1 MLMRR
6 RVGTPETVTV
16 AIVLFLWMFLLAGAV
31 RAYGHQSPPP
41 PNGMGRPQR
50 DSDPMHRPPP
60 GRGPQNGDEP
70 LSEPSGKWWTNPVTV
85 QRLQLSEDQQKRIDQ
100 IFQQS
105 RLKLIDLRAGLEK
118 EEAVLDPLLAA
129 DHPQEA
135 QVLSQID
142 RVATARAELEKANA
156 RMLFSFRLVLTP
168 EQWRQ
173 LKAPPGGA
181 GNMQW
186 PRKR

>member
-1 MLMRR
+1 M
-6 RVGTPETVTV
+6 TE
-16 AIVLFLWMFLLAGAV
+16 AIVLFLWVFLLAGAL
-31 RAYGHQSPPP
+31 RAYGQGPPP
-41 PNGMGRPQR
+41 PNGMGRPPQR

-70 LSEPSGKWWTNPVTV
+70 LSELSGKWWTNPATV

-129 DHPQEA
+129 DRPQESL
-135 QVLSQID
+135 VLSQID
-142 RVATARAELEKANA
+142 RVAMARAELEKANA

-168 EQWRQ
+168 EQWKQ
-173 LKAPPGGA
+173 LKAP
-181 GNMQW
+181 QW

>member
-1 MLMRR
+1 MLLRR

-31 RAYGHQSPPP
+31 RAYGHQGPPP
-41 PNGMGRPQR
+41 PNGMGRPTR

-60 GRGPQNGDEP
+60 GRGPQNADEP
-70 LSEPSGKWWTNPVTV
+70 LSELSGKWWTNPVTV

-142 RVATARAELEKANA
+142 RVAMARAELEKANA